1 MHFLDNIETPR
12 LTLRVPVLADAPA
25 IYEAYARDPE
35 VTRYME
41 WRPHESVADTEA
53 FLRAHTARRPTGEEL
68 SWVLTLKGD
77 ARLLGMIALHPDGY
91 RVSFG
96 YVLGR
101 AYWGRGLMTE
111 AARTLV
117 ELTLAQ
123 PEVFRV
129 WAVCDVEN
137 LASARVLEKAG
148 LTREGVLR
156 RWALHPNVSAKPRDC
171 FCYAKVR

>member
-1 MHFLDNIETPR
+1 MQLPDVIETPR
-12 LTLRVPVLADAPA
+12 LVLRPPTLADAPA
-25 IYEAYARDPE
+25 IYQAYARDPE

-53 FLRAHTARRPTGEEL
+53 FLRAHLPRRPAGEES
-68 SWVLTLKGD
+68 SWVLTLKEDG
-77 ARLLGMIALHPDGY
+77 RLVGMIALHPNSY
-91 RVSFG
+91 RVGFG

-148 LTREGVLR
+148 LTREGILR
-156 RWALHPNVSAKPRDC
+156 RWALHPNISDEPRDS
-171 FCYAKVR
+171 FCYAKVK